1 MQLLRAATLTTPD
14 PTATA
19 ALYTRWLDYETVE
32 TGEVDAALALS
43 WGGLPPSGDP
53 GGMLVEHRL

>member
-14 PTATA
+14 PAATA

-32 TGEVDAALALS
+32 TGEVDPGLAES
-43 WGGLPPSGDP
+43 WGAPAGAA
-53 GGMLVEHRL
+53 RR